1 MIVEHKKYRLVLLA
15 IVFCLQAWSCEEDTV
30 KPKKSELFEGILE
43 VDVLC
48 NIVGGD
54 TTDFLPRPQ
63 AGPANYSLKH
73 ACPNPALGKTTG
85 IHWQIPQPDSVW
97 ILAYDRPGGPPVD
110 TLYNQR
116 SLAGSYVKYWTYNGP
131 AGIYRI
137 RMFTGSGFSSYGDV
151 QLED

>member
-1 MIVEHKKYRLVLLA
+1 MIVEHKRYRLVFLA
-15 IVFCLQAWSCEEDTV
+15 IVLCLQVWSCEEDTV
-30 KPKKSELFEGILE
+30 EPETNKSFEGILE

-63 AGPANYSLKH
+63 TGPANYSLKY
-73 ACPNPALGKTTG
+73 ACPNPAQGKTTG

-110 TLYNQR
+110 TLYNR
-116 SLAGSYVKYWTYNGP
+116 SSSAGSFVKSWTYDGP